1 LRLRY
6 GNPSRLSGIRSSS
19 KSNIPKTSDK
29 STNAKGD
36 NIVEVTDVD
45 TVGTVGT
52 VDTLGAVGTS
62 NLSPPAT
69 SLMDSIENAEPE
81 SRWKKDAVW
90 RNIESPLI
98 PFDLTD
104 DEVHSIGTAAFL
116 SADSCF
122 TDDCIVPVQGM
133 NQVNETSDKRISLNS
148 VLSGRRFGFVSTMA
162 LSQSLKILAKGPDR
176 EICIVQKIE
185 EYEMKGDQSR
195 PSVVEDFKH
204 SAKSNDHEQA
214 LFGVSEMLTVLKQY
228 VKKSR
233 FVIFRTSYFE
243 YFRRNQAQY
252 STSLYTARLL

>member
-1 LRLRY
+1 VGTL
-6 GNPSRLSGIRSSS
+6 
-19 KSNIPKTSDK
+19 
-29 STNAKGD
+29 
-36 NIVEVTDVD
+36 
-45 TVGTVGT
+45 GTVGT
-52 VDTLGAVGTS
+52 S
-62 NLSPPAT
+62 NFSPPAT
-69 SLMDSIENAEPE
+69 SHMDSIENAVPE

-116 SADSCF
+116 TADSCS
-122 TDDCIVPVQGM
+122 TDDCIVPVHRM
-133 NQVNETSDKRISLNS
+133 NEVNETSDKRISLNS
-148 VLSGRRFGFVSTMA
+148 A

-176 EICIVQKIE
+176 KFCIVEKTE
-185 EYEMKGDQSR
+185 DYEMKGDQSL

-204 SAKSNDHEQA
+204 SAKSNDHEQT

-252 STSLYTARLL
+252 STSLYTTRLL